1 MEQCFIGKTA
11 LVTGAA
17 GGVGAACALLY
28 AARGAKVVVSDASSE
43 DAGNIVARIK
53 EKKGIAMYI
62 GADVS
67 NSVGCQKLI
76 ERTIRTY
83 GSIDFACN
91 NSALFSKTR
100 RPAYQ
105 DIEGLDK
112 ELDIDLGSLYYCMK
126 HEVGAMQKQ
135 GAGVIVN
142 MSCLPGIIGLTAW
155 NPPINAKYARTGSE
169 RYEPIQ
175 YRAKGVRINTISPDL
190 VMAALLENTNSFEDA
205 GSSIIP
211 HSDRLSK
218 TEQVIHLVLWLSL

>member
-1 MEQCFIGKTA
+1 MEQYFMGRTA

-17 GGVGAACALLY
+17 WGVGAACALLY
-28 AARGAKVVVSDASSE
+28 AAHGAKVVVSGTCSE
-43 DAGNIVARIK
+43 DAANIVGRIK
-53 EKKGIAMYI
+53 EKKGIATYI
-62 GADVS
+62 EADMS
-67 NSVGCQKLI
+67 SSEGCEQLI

-91 NSALFSKTR
+91 NSALFSEIR

-155 NPPINAKYARTGSE
+155 RPPIYASYVRTGSE
-169 RYEPIQ
+169 RYEPRQ
-175 YRAKGVRINTISPDL
+175 YRGKGVRINTILPDL
-190 VMAALLENTNSFEDA
+190 VMAALLEKANSFEDA
-205 GSSIIP
+205 GSSIMP

-218 TEQVIHLVLWLSL
+218 IEQVAHLVLWLSL